1 MLSGLGS
8 GDLRDDSSIFLASGP
23 PWTGRG
29 LGQRGV
35 PCTSRRQGSVGAEV
49 QEVKQRRGH
58 LRWTRYTTGPMSYR
72 LNDKLSEMDD
82 ELHRPQPTVNKRETI
97 HRFAASSFSYLLF
110 TP

>member
-1 MLSGLGS
+1 MRSRARALSAT
-8 GDLRDDSSIFLASGP
+8 R
-23 PWTGRG
+23 T
-29 LGQRGV
+29 
-35 PCTSRRQGSVGAEV
+35 
-49 QEVKQRRGH
+49 QRRGH